1 MIDINDILER
11 IEETDNSRVDKCVM
25 YSEIV
30 LFLQSWINSF
40 EVRDTGNKIHNVLLN
55 RIITEINSQVSD
67 LQDKVKNFIA
77 LNLIK

>member
-40 EVRDTGNKIHNVLLN
+40 EIRDTGNKIHNIVLK
-55 RIITEINSQVSD
+55 RIIAEINSQVLN
-67 LQDKVKNFIA
+67 LQDEVKNFIA